1 MSSERE
7 RRKAEARMRKKKTRA
22 AASLARD
29 KRQDRERARTNAQ
42 NGSAKPSTHLNETL
56 RWPIKDAWL
65 SSNWDEEGADVH
77 AGLSRRNHEGDDAL
91 FSAVF
96 FTVDT
101 TTGLIHDVETLAG
114 VVEGRVNQE
123 VVDRA
128 QSGSMIFCEATDV
141 ASLVADAQRY
151 ARAEKEVQEESLDH
165 VTAFLAGIPS
175 DEANYEVRFGDPA
188 DDEPTVTPIQR
199 PSLFGGLKRLFG
211 LE

>member
-22 AASLARD
+22 AASLAREQ
-29 KRQDRERARTNAQ
+29 RQERERSRAAQ
-42 NGSAKPSTHLNETL
+42 PKPSTHLRDTL

-65 SSNWDEEGADVH
+65 SSNWDEDGADVH
-77 AGLSRRNHEGDDAL
+77 AGLSRRDHEGEGAL

-101 TTGLIHDVETLAG
+101 TTGLIHDIETLAG

-128 QSGSMIFCEATDV
+128 QSGSMIFCEPTDV
-141 ASLVADAQRY
+141 AALVADAQRY
-151 ARAEKEVQEESLDH
+151 ARAEKEVQEESLEH
-165 VTAFLAGIPS
+165 VTAFLAGIPT
-175 DEANYEVRFGDPA
+175 DEANYEVHFGDPA
-188 DDEPTVTPIQR
+188 DDEPTVTPVQR
-199 PSLFGGLKRLFG
+199 PSLFGGLKKLFG